1 MKKNERLYKA
11 FENMPDEYI
20 ESAFENKPFETA
32 DTNTKSDELTEICTV
47 EVYQHKRNW
56 KIIAAATAACLVIGT
71 VSSVVYKNNKYGV
84 PADNPEITDCTV
96 TENSGHYESDGAS
109 VSKYMLKTV
118 QPFPDSDYCFYSSG
132 NIYTRLN
139 SGNDFFCILNYY
151 DYDKQED
158 VSVEFISS
166 MEISEEYLGAE
177 ISDYYVSDDGY
188 LYYCGSLLT
197 DGKSD
202 RSGIAGRFSLNTQE
216 SECVKIYSDMV
227 CENIFIAEGTDELYL
242 EDKENQR
249 YILDS
254 NLEITSAVSP
264 DTVVECKR
272 TDCSEVVEID
282 NPYILNKVYEF
293 NNTMYTVGVLNN
305 FDKIYKTSLSGDNT
319 ETIYCPKDNTV
330 ITAGGDVMAL
340 YTYKNENFSHL
351 MKCTNTIPQLKGKQI
366 PGYYSLVNGS
376 ENLLLN
382 YFDYSEE
389 KDRYCIYSP
398 EGEKLYDF
406 DYPDEYMEY
415 IYNDKDETGEKVYF
429 LDYKNNKVTCYEPE
443 TDTVSE
449 LTALNEKVDFS
460 ERAMFPYEGLRNIYR
475 DEKFD
480 FQIFKNDSMYGYNIE
495 NDEMVLIID
504 NLDSYGI
511 NFSSFTVAENGTIY
525 CTSNGSN
532 LYELIPV
539 TENAGQTDNSE
550 NLFVIPELQNTTI
563 DEALKIF
570 DDAGIN
576 TMVKMCYSDTI
587 PESEVIKTEPSAGT
601 AIDKKSTVTIWG
613 SRGTMRIMARM
624 PDIGSKSITDAE
636 KILTG
641 IDMLPEIV
649 EVYDSDLPEGTVI
662 SFDPEPGTFVETGT
676 TIVLNVSTKNSTRT
690 KTEYEVTEISDNDFG
705 AEEEPETCNLL
716 IRDNDGNQRWI
727 RVFDSY
733 VNKNSIDVGSKIEF
747 YY

>member
-96 TENSGHYESDGAS
+96 TEN
-109 VSKYMLKTV
+109 
-118 QPFPDSDYCFYSSG
+118 
-132 NIYTRLN
+132 
-139 SGNDFFCILNYY
+139 
-151 DYDKQED
+151 
-158 VSVEFISS
+158 
-166 MEISEEYLGAE
+166 
-177 ISDYYVSDDGY
+177 
-188 LYYCGSLLT
+188 
-197 DGKSD
+197 
-202 RSGIAGRFSLNTQE
+202 
-216 SECVKIYSDMV
+216 
-227 CENIFIAEGTDELYL
+227 
-242 EDKENQR
+242 
-249 YILDS
+249 
-254 NLEITSAVSP
+254 
-264 DTVVECKR
+264 
-272 TDCSEVVEID
+272 
-282 NPYILNKVYEF
+282 
-293 NNTMYTVGVLNN
+293 
-305 FDKIYKTSLSGDNT
+305 
-319 ETIYCPKDNTV
+319 
-330 ITAGGDVMAL
+330 
-340 YTYKNENFSHL
+340 
-351 MKCTNTIPQLKGKQI
+351 
-366 PGYYSLVNGS
+366 
-376 ENLLLN
+376 
-382 YFDYSEE
+382 
-389 KDRYCIYSP
+389 
-398 EGEKLYDF
+398 
-406 DYPDEYMEY
+406 
-415 IYNDKDETGEKVYF
+415 
-429 LDYKNNKVTCYEPE
+429 
-443 TDTVSE
+443 
-449 LTALNEKVDFS
+449 
-460 ERAMFPYEGLRNIYR
+460 
-475 DEKFD
+475 
-480 FQIFKNDSMYGYNIE
+480 
-495 NDEMVLIID
+495 
-504 NLDSYGI
+504 
-511 NFSSFTVAENGTIY
+511 
-525 CTSNGSN
+525 
-532 LYELIPV
+532 
-539 TENAGQTDNSE
+539 AGQTDNSE

-624 PDIGSKSITDAE
+624 PDISSKSISDAE